1 MPPTEPADT
10 SRHTPM
16 MRQYLRIKADHPDIL
31 VFYRMGDFYELFY
44 DDARRAAE
52 RLDITLTR
60 RGQSAGEDIPMAG
73 VPVHAVENYLARLV
87 RQGESVAVCEQI
99 GDPATSKGPVERRV
113 TRIVTPGTVTDDAL
127 LPERQDRLLVAVE
140 QSGHRFG
147 IAAVNLGAGDFAVS
161 EVDDEEALDS
171 ELGRLQPA
179 ELLLNEDAPVTPR
192 LLERPGARRRPPW
205 HFEPAAAREGL
216 TRQFGVQ
223 DLAGFGCA
231 DLPLAIGAAGAA
243 LEYLR
248 ETQRTALPHLR
259 GLRTEQRSESVLLDA
274 ASRRNLEIER
284 GLDGGT
290 QGTLAGVVDTSVSAM
305 GSRLLRR
312 WLARPLR
319 DPQTIGARHDAITDL
334 LARTAFDGLREA
346 LRGTGDVERILA
358 RIALR
363 SARPRDLA
371 ALRTT
376 LRALPDIH
384 RAAGDAEA
392 ERIRR
397 LLADVADPAGI
408 RERLESAIV
417 EEPPALLRDG
427 GVIARGHDATF
438 DELRELADNADGFL
452 TDLEARERERTGI
465 TTLKVAYNRVHGY
478 YIELGRTH
486 ADAVPADYIRR
497 QTLKQ
502 VERYVTPELKSF
514 EDRVLSARERAL
526 AREKELYEQLLDHLI
541 EALDP
546 LRALATALAELDV
559 LATLAERAD
568 TLDWCRPVLAETPG
582 IAIEAGRHPVVEA
595 LQTEPFTA
603 NDALLDDSQRM
614 LVITGPNMGG
624 KSTYMRQTAL
634 IVLLACAGAYVP
646 ASAARIGPV
655 DRIFTRI
662 GAADDLAGG
671 RSTFMVEMTET
682 ANILHNA
689 TASSLVLVDE
699 IGRGT
704 STFDGLALAWA
715 VAEDLATR
723 IGAFTLFATHYFE
736 LTVLAEEHAAIANV
750 HLEAIEHGER
760 IVFLHRVCPGPA
772 SQSYG
777 LQVAQLAG
785 VPGGVI
791 GAAREHLTR
800 LEQRAVGD
808 QAAERPQLPLF
819 DAPAP
824 PTAAPAHVHTQAPG
838 GDGHGALQ
846 RTILALDPDELTPRE
861 ALERL
866 YALHAQAREETG
878 D

>member
-1 MPPTEPADT
+1 MLYTAAMPSTESTEFA
-10 SRHTPM
+10 RHTPM
-16 MRQYLRIKADHPDIL
+16 MRQYLRIKAEHPDTL

-99 GDPATSKGPVERRV
+99 GDPATSKGPVERQV
-113 TRIVTPGTVTDDAL
+113 TRVVTPGTITDEAL
-127 LPERQDRLLVAVE
+127 LPDRQDRLLVAIDQQGE
-140 QSGHRFG
+140 RFG
-147 IAAVNLGAGDFAVS
+147 IASVNLSAGDFAVS
-161 EVDDEEALDS
+161 EVTGTEALDS
-171 ELGRLQPA
+171 ELGRLAPA
-179 ELLLNEDAPVTPR
+179 ELLVNEDAAIAAR
-192 LLERPGARRRPPW
+192 LLEHTGTRRRPPW
-205 HFEPAAAREGL
+205 HFEAQAARDAL
-216 TRQFGVQ
+216 LAQFGVH
-223 DLAGFGCA
+223 DLSGFGCA
-231 DLPLAIGAAGAA
+231 ELPLAIGAAGAA

-259 GLRTEQRSESVLLDA
+259 GLRTEHHDAAVILDA

-284 GLDGGT
+284 ALDGSSSN
-290 QGTLAGVVDTSVSAM
+290 TLAAVVDATVSAM
-305 GSRLLRR
+305 GGRLLRR

-319 DPQTIGARHDAITDL
+319 AREPVEARHEAIGDL
-334 LARTAFDGLREA
+334 LDSGALRPLREA
-346 LRGTGDVERILA
+346 LTGVADIERILA

-376 LRALPDIH
+376 LHNLPELRQSLAGASAQRLCSLQEQLAGHDEVRDRLTAALID
-384 RAAGDAEA
+384 
-392 ERIRR
+392 
-397 LLADVADPAGI
+397 
-408 RERLESAIV
+408 
-417 EEPPALLRDG
+417 EPPALLRDG
-427 GVIARGHDATF
+427 GVIARGYDATF

-452 TDLEARERERTGI
+452 AELEQRERERTGI
-465 TTLKVAYNRVHGY
+465 AALKVAYNRVHGY
-478 YIELGRTH
+478 YIELGRAH
-486 ADAVPADYIRR
+486 AERVPDDYIRR

-526 AREKELYEQLLDHLI
+526 AREKSLYDELLDHLGGFL
-541 EALDP
+541 EP
-546 LRALATALAELDV
+546 LHELAAALAELDV
-559 LATLAERAD
+559 VAGLAERAD
-568 TLDWCRPVLAETPG
+568 RLDWCRPVLTDEPG
-582 IAIEAGRHPVVEA
+582 LQIDGGRHPVVEA
-595 LQTEPFTA
+595 NQREPFTA
-603 NDALLDDSQRM
+603 NDTHFDDTQRM

-634 IVLLACAGAYVP
+634 IALLARAGSWVP
-646 ASAARIGPV
+646 ATAATLGPI

-689 TASSLVLVDE
+689 TSSSLVLVDE

-715 VAEDLATR
+715 VAEDLAAR

-736 LTVLAEEHAAIANV
+736 LTVLADLHPGIVNV
-750 HLEAIEHGER
+750 HLEAVEHGER
-760 IVFLHRVCPGPA
+760 IVFLHRVRPGPA

-785 VPGGVI
+785 VPRDVI
-791 GAAREHLTR
+791 RAARAR
-800 LEQRAVGD
+800 LGELEARAVD
-808 QAAERPQLPLF
+808 QRSGQQPQMPLF
-819 DAPAP
+819 QSQSP
-824 PTAAPAHVHTQAPG
+824 AAPDPPEPDPVHT
-838 GDGHGALQ
+838 AL
-846 RTILALDPDELTPRE
+846 ADVDPDGLSPRE
-861 ALERL
+861 ALDALYRL
-866 YALHAQAREETG
+866 KAASRDGTATES
-878 D
+878 